1 MSKCIR
7 PQCNF
12 SYLAGA
18 SITFCFISQQ
28 LLKLNWF
35 LMISI
40 LTIRMA
46 LSQAV
51 GILGVTQLNSSSIL
65 RKLACGLGNR
75 NSKQCRCQVTCIFN
89 K

>member
-51 GILGVTQLNSSSIL
+51 GILGVTQSLPLWHAN
-65 RKLACGLGNR
+65 RGACCDVEDPATPLLVLVAG
-75 NSKQCRCQVTCIFN
+75 
-89 K
+89 